1 MQPTDFRG
9 NFLVRKEDSGRKL
22 SESMCEHLQELNPR
36 AHIKPISS
44 LRDFSDSFSS
54 YSAVIFCNP
63 SLEQLKTATKGH
75 CFAAFTNELSCLFI
89 DLTRSEY
96 PTQLVFLLKH
106 SFLTKIEQNALIGRE
121 NQPVSLLD
129 VVANL
134 REGRPMKESAVPVC
148 AVTGGVISQLV
159 MKMVTEEEVEDTAF
173 EFDAVS
179 GNGTLYTIF
188 FVCYTQ

>member
-1 MQPTDFRG
+1 MF
-9 NFLVRKEDSGRKL
+9 F
-22 SESMCEHLQELNPR
+22 
-36 AHIKPISS
+36 
-44 LRDFSDSFSS
+44 
-54 YSAVIFCNP
+54 Y
-63 SLEQLKTATKGH
+63 
-75 CFAAFTNELSCLFI
+75 
-89 DLTRSEY
+89 
-96 PTQLVFLLKH
+96 H

>member
-1 MQPTDFRG
+1 MF
-9 NFLVRKEDSGRKL
+9 
-22 SESMCEHLQELNPR
+22 
-36 AHIKPISS
+36 
-44 LRDFSDSFSS
+44 
-54 YSAVIFCNP
+54 
-63 SLEQLKTATKGH
+63 
-75 CFAAFTNELSCLFI
+75 
-89 DLTRSEY
+89 
-96 PTQLVFLLKH
+96 FLLKH
-106 SFLTKIEQNALIGRE
+106 SFLTKIEQNALIGKD

-129 VVANL
+129 IVANL

-188 FVCYTQ
+188 LVCYTQ